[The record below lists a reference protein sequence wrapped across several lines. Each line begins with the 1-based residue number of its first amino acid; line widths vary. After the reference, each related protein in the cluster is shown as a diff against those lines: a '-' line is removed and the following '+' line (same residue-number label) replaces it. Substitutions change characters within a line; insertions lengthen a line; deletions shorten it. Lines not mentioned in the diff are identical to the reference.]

1 MNRNRKDCGV
11 IAENR
16 GCAVAVMHVGVNN
29 HHLFYCAVRLQLSNR
44 HGYIVNRAETL
55 AVAGIRV
62 MKSAAQVR
70 TESVAQRGLP
80 GQNGSACGQPH
91 CFDEFWRIRHFQ
103 FHHVAGSECAGFQ
116 FAHPV
121 RSVHAQ
127 NVFVGR
133 RIWAHKIFLL
143 GESLA
148 EKHFIDEAEFLGWE
162 NVRTKIQIVALVIDQ
177 FERQH
182 DAWRD

>member
-1 MNRNRKDCGV
+1 
-11 IAENR
+11 
-16 GCAVAVMHVGVNN
+16 
-29 HHLFYCAVRLQLSNR
+29 
-44 HGYIVNRAETL
+44 
-55 AVAGIRV
+55 

-70 TESVAQRGLP
+70 TESIAQGRLRGE
-80 GQNGSACGQPH
+80 NGSGRGQPH
-91 CFDEFWRIRHFQ
+91 CLDEFWRIGHFHL
-103 FHHVAGSECAGFQ
+103 HHLAGSECAGFQ